1 MFENCC
7 LSLIRAR
14 SSDDNPFVAAVAVAA
29 TKVFAA
35 AVVRVSQAVVTDDG
49 DGDDN
54 MEAGCIG
61 LSHAAAVAD
70 VSVTAAAAAAVSVT
84 FDLNPCDHPYSLFN
98 PSC

>member
-14 SSDDNPFVAAVAVAA
+14 SSDDNPFVVASVAA
-29 TKVFAA
+29 TKVFAVVA
-35 AVVRVSQAVVTDDG
+35 VRVSQAVVTDDG

-54 MEAGCIG
+54 MEAGRIG

-70 VSVTAAAAAAVSVT
+70 VSVTAAAAAVSVT

>member
-70 VSVTAAAAAAVSVT
+70 VSVTAAVAAVSVT
-84 FDLNPCDHPYSLFN
+84 FDPSPCDQPYSLFN